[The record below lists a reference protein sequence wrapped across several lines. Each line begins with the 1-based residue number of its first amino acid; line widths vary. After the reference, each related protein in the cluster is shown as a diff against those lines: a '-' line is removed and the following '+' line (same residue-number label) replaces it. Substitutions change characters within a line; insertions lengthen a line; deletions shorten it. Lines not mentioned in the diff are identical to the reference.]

1 MNKHPLSVAIVEEAR
16 KEGVKLHEVK
26 EFTALPGAGV
36 RGRVGSGRLSLLN
49 FASVQKAGL
58 STDEVEKA
66 FHEAMES
73 GRSSVAL
80 ADAFGV
86 LAVFEL
92 ADEIKEDTRVG
103 LRQLAAEGVTPWLLT
118 GDNERAARALAGE
131 LGLENVSSDLL
142 PEAKLSRIRE
152 LQKTGLTAMVG
163 DGINDAPALA
173 QADIGIA
180 MGVRGTDSAIE
191 AADIAAMDDRIS
203 SVATLV
209 RLSRMTH
216 SVLVQNIVFALGIK
230 VIFTILALCG
240 VATMWMA
247 VFADTGTCLIV
258 VANGMRMM
266 RAKPKLDRMAA
277 AVEAHAR

>member
-1 MNKHPLSVAIVEEAR
+1 M
-16 KEGVKLHEVK
+16 
-26 EFTALPGAGV
+26 
-36 RGRVGSGRLSLLN
+36 
-49 FASVQKAGL
+49 
-58 STDEVEKA
+58 
-66 FHEAMES
+66 
-73 GRSSVAL
+73 
-80 ADAFGV
+80 
-86 LAVFEL
+86 
-92 ADEIKEDTRVG
+92 
-103 LRQLAAEGVTPWLLT
+103 TPWLLT

-191 AADIAAMDDRIS
+191 AADIAVMDDRIS

-216 SVLVQNIVFALGIK
+216 SVLVQNIAFALGIK

-240 VATMWMA
+240 MATMWMA

-266 RAKPKLDRMAA
+266 RAKPKLDRMAT
-277 AVEAHAR
+277 AVEAQAR